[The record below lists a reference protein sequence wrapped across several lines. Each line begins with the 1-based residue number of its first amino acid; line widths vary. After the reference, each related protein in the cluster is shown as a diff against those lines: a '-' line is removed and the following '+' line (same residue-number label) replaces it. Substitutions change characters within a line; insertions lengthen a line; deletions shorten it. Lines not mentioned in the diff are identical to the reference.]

1 MITKEFIL
9 EIFHAAG
16 MRRWNDKI
24 RPVELMEL
32 DKQAHKM
39 TIAYFL
45 GKFEENRE
53 GLNWQEIIEGALF
66 EFLERLVITD
76 LKPQIFNRIKEDPG
90 QYKRLNEWVFKKLE
104 PTIALLGDT
113 FVKRFKEYF
122 ANTDDT
128 INKRIL
134 SAAHFYAT
142 RWEFDIIERANP
154 HGYEIPEIK
163 SFLQEK
169 QEKYY
174 DLKGIQQLAL
184 YAKYRNFLDLCG
196 QLRFQL
202 RWSHINMVPR
212 TSVLGH
218 MLVVAILSYL
228 ISLEMNGCAKRCF
241 NNYFTGLFHDLPE
254 VLTRD
259 IISPVKRSIAGLD
272 KLIKNYE
279 KEQMEKEVFSLI
291 PREWE
296 AEVRMFTE
304 DEFSSIVIRDG
315 KTIKATSEDISM
327 SFNGDEYNPRDGE
340 MIKVVDDLAAY
351 VEAYCALENGVKSN
365 DLEDARKSIGEKYRE
380 KVIDTIRFGEIF
392 REFSR

>member
-9 EIFHAAG
+9 TLFNAAG

-45 GKFEENRE
+45 GKFEGDRKD
-53 GLNWQEIIEGALF
+53 LSWKEIIEGALF

-90 QYKRLNEWVFKKLE
+90 QYRRLNEWVFKKLG
-104 PTIALLGDT
+104 PTIAPLGEA
-113 FVKRFKEYF
+113 FAKRFHEYF
-122 ANTDDT
+122 SGTDNT
-128 INKRIL
+128 ISKRIL

-154 HGYEIPEIK
+154 HGYEIPEIR
-163 SFLQEK
+163 SFLQER

-228 ISLEMNGCAKRCF
+228 VTLEMNGCPKRCF

-272 KLIKNYE
+272 KLIKSYE

-291 PREWE
+291 PGEWE
-296 AEVRMFTE
+296 PEIRMFTE
-304 DEFSSIVIRDG
+304 DEFSSVIVRDG
-315 KTIKATSEDISM
+315 KTVKTTSEDISA
-327 SFNGDEYNPRDGE
+327 SFNMDEYNPRDGE

-365 DLEDARKSIGEKYRE
+365 DLHDARSSIGEKYKE
-380 KVIDTIRFGEIF
+380 KVIDSINFGEIF
-392 REFSR
+392 REFS